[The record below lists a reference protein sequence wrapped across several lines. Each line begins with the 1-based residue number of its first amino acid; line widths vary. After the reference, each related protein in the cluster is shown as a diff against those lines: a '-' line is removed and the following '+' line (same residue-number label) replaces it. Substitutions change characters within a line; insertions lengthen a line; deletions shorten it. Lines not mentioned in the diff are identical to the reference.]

1 MPNVVRKDLDN
12 SSAMLTVSVSR
23 EELKPK
29 IDAEL
34 KRFRQRANIKG
45 FRQGQAPMDFVKRLY
60 GSSIFGETLNNLFSD
75 ELNKYL
81 RESGLNI
88 LGQPLLS
95 PEQNQFSSKLENM
108 DAEYTVNYDIG
119 FVPEFTI
126 GGLGKSESFD
136 RLTIAYIDEL
146 SAEELQNMRKQG
158 GERTNPEEDILEN
171 DIVALQ
177 MSELED
183 DNVKED
189 GLKSTVSILVNRI
202 PNETLRKEFLQKKK
216 GDTVRLNARE
226 LEDNPKEDMYRK
238 YILNIPE
245 GDDRQVGDQF
255 EAVIENVSRVAPAE
269 LTDEYLQKTFGP
281 EIKTESEALEALKK
295 DVVRFYEM
303 RANALVMRD
312 IQKRLLELN
321 RFGLPE
327 TFLKRWLASNNEK
340 LSPTQIEEEFEPF
353 AENLRWSLLRDKLTE
368 QFGIN
373 IDAEAVRDV
382 FRARVRSY
390 FQVDL
395 PDDLINSTVGRMME
409 KEEDVD
415 KVRRDLEYEKL
426 YEALS
431 GEVNLVDKPIPSAE
445 FHQIFDILQS

>member
-29 IDAEL
+29 VDAEL
-34 KRFRQRANIKG
+34 KKFRQRSNIKG

-60 GSSIFGETLNNLFSD
+60 GSSIFGDTLNNLFSD
-75 ELNKYL
+75 ELYNYL

-95 PEQNQFSSKLENM
+95 AEQTQFSAKIDSM
-108 DAEYTVNYDIG
+108 DNEYAVNYDIG

-126 GGLGKSESFD
+126 AGLTKSESFD
-136 RLTIAYIDEL
+136 RLTIANIDDL
-146 SAEELQNMRKQG
+146 ANEELQNMRKQG
-158 GERTNPEEDILEN
+158 GERSNPEDDIQDN

-177 MSELED
+177 MSELD
-183 DNVKED
+183 GDKVKED
-189 GLKSTVSILVNRI
+189 GWQTTVSILVNRI
-202 PNETLRKEFLQKKK
+202 PKEALRNAILKLKK
-216 GDTVRLNARE
+216 GDTLRLNARE
-226 LEDNPKEDMYRK
+226 LEESPKEDMYRK
-238 YILNIPE
+238 YILNLPE
-245 GDDRQVGDQF
+245 NDNREVGDHF

-269 LTDEYLQKTFGP
+269 LNEEFLQKTFGP
-281 EIKTESEALEALKK
+281 DVKSESEALEALKR
-295 DVVRFYEM
+295 DVARFYEM

-321 RFGLPE
+321 HFDLPIA
-327 TFLKRWLASNNEK
+327 FLKRWLQSNNEN
-340 LSPTQIEEEFEPF
+340 LTPAQIEEEFEPF
-353 AENLRWSLLRDKLTE
+353 AENLRWSLLRDKLVA

-373 IDAEAVRDV
+373 IDEEAVRNV
-382 FRARVRSY
+382 FRTRVRSY

-395 PDDLINSTVGRMME
+395 PDDLIDSTVARMME

-415 KVRRDLEYEKL
+415 KVRRDLEYDKL
-426 YEALS
+426 YDAVS
-431 GEVNLVDKPIPSAE
+431 SEVTLVDKPIASAE
-445 FHQIFDILQS
+445 FHQIFDALQG

>member
-34 KRFRQRANIKG
+34 KKFRQRANIKG

-108 DAEYTVNYDIG
+108 DAKYAVNYDIG

-136 RLTIAYIDEL
+136 RLTIANIDEL
-146 SAEELQNMRKQG
+146 AAEELQKMRKQG

-177 MSELED
+177 MSELEGE
-183 DNVKED
+183 NVKED

-238 YILNIPE
+238 YILNMPE

-445 FHQIFDILQS
+445 FHQIFDISQS

>member
-34 KRFRQRANIKG
+34 KKFRQRANIKG

-108 DAEYTVNYDIG
+108 DAEYAVNYDIG
-119 FVPEFTI
+119 FVPEVTI

-136 RLTIAYIDEL
+136 RLTIANIDEL
-146 SAEELQNMRKQG
+146 AAEELQKMRKQG
-158 GERTNPEEDILEN
+158 GERTNPEEDVLEN

-177 MSELED
+177 MSELEG

-238 YILNIPE
+238 YILNMPE

-445 FHQIFDILQS
+445 FHQIFDISQS

>member
-34 KRFRQRANIKG
+34 KKFRQRANIKG

-60 GSSIFGETLNNLFSD
+60 GSSMFGETLNNLFSD

-136 RLTIAYIDEL
+136 RLTIANIDEL
-146 SAEELQNMRKQG
+146 AAEELQNMRKQG

-177 MSELED
+177 MSELEG

-202 PNETLRKEFLQKKK
+202 PNETLRKEFLQRKK

-238 YILNIPE
+238 YILNMPE

-327 TFLKRWLASNNEK
+327 TFLKRWLASNNEN

-415 KVRRDLEYEKL
+415 KVRRDLEYDKL

>member
-34 KRFRQRANIKG
+34 KKFRQRANIKG

-136 RLTIAYIDEL
+136 RLTIANIDEL
-146 SAEELQNMRKQG
+146 AAEELQNMRKQG

-177 MSELED
+177 MSELEG

-202 PNETLRKEFLQKKK
+202 PNETLRKEFLQRKK

-238 YILNIPE
+238 YILNMPE

-327 TFLKRWLASNNEK
+327 TFLKRWLASNNEN

-415 KVRRDLEYEKL
+415 KVRRDLEYDKL

>member
-136 RLTIAYIDEL
+136 RLTIANIDEL
-146 SAEELQNMRKQG
+146 AAEELQNMRKQG

-177 MSELED
+177 MSELEG

-202 PNETLRKEFLQKKK
+202 PNETLRKEFLQRKK

-238 YILNIPE
+238 YILNMPE

-327 TFLKRWLASNNEK
+327 TFLKRWLASNNEN

-382 FRARVRSY
+382 FRTRVRSY

-415 KVRRDLEYEKL
+415 KVRRDLEYDKL